1 MSMSKTS
8 KAVLLSALVFP
19 GAGHF
24 YLNRKITG
32 AVLLVSAFFGLY
44 SIVAAILERAQLI
57 ADKIVSGEI
66 QPDMTIITELVTNQP
81 TGTDIQSLNVAT
93 TILIISWITGIVDS
107 YRVGHLIDKQSGQ
120 KGKVKTL

>member
-1 MSMSKTS
+1 MSMSKSS

-32 AVLLVSAFFGLY
+32 SVLAVSALF
-44 SIVAAILERAQLI
+44 SIVSGILERAQLI

-66 QPDMTIITELVTNQP
+66 QPDMTIITELVSRQP
-81 TGTDIQSLNVAT
+81 AGTEAQSLNIAT
-93 TILIISWITGIVDS
+93 IILIISWVIGVVDS
-107 YRVGHLIDKQSGQ
+107 YRIAHVAKSNE
-120 KGKVKTL
+120 K